1 MATDKKEDKLYTV
14 GSFKEVA
21 DKLFDEDSAE
31 AKSNTQYYKT
41 NITKGKKASDI
52 PTSGFVKPLAAVE
65 GSDQKSLYTTMF
77 GHIFRKYRTL
87 V

>member
-1 MATDKKEDKLYTV
+1 MATDKKEDKLFTV
-14 GSFKEVA
+14 GTFKEVA

-31 AKSNTQYYKT
+31 AKSSTGYYRT
-41 NITKGKKASDI
+41 NIKQGKKAPYI
-52 PTSGFVKPLAAVE
+52 PTSGLVKPLLAVE
-65 GSDQKSLYTTMF
+65 GKDQQAIHTTMF

>member
-31 AKSNTQYYKT
+31 AKSNTQYYRT

-52 PTSGFVKPLAAVE
+52 PESGFVRPLEAVE
-65 GSDQKSLYTTMF
+65 GSDQSSLYNTMF